1 MSQTLYRWDE
11 WLFRLLNGAWTN
23 SVFDAAMPFVTDLNK
38 QPWLIAI
45 VAALMV
51 WALWRG
57 GVRGRQA
64 VAVAILTI
72 VVMDQFSS
80 FVLKDLFLR
89 PRPCHELTDVRL
101 LVPCGGG
108 KAFPSSHAVNTFAG
122 ALVLGF
128 FYPRALWYLIGYAVL
143 VAYSRV
149 YVGVHYPLDVLGG
162 AVIGLTGASVIV
174 WVSGRGWSWYL
185 RRKVS
190 RTPTRAS

>member
-1 MSQTLYRWDE
+1 MSQALYRWDE
-11 WLFRLLNGAWTN
+11 WLFRLLNGSWTN
-23 SVFDAAMPFVTDLNK
+23 SVFDAVMPVVTDLNK
-38 QPWLIAI
+38 QPWMIAF

-64 VAVAILTI
+64 VVVVILTI
-72 VVMDQFSS
+72 VAMDQFNS

-101 LVPCGGG
+101 LVSCGGG
-108 KAFPSSHAVNTFAG
+108 KAFPSSHAVNTFAA
-122 ALVLGF
+122 ALILSF
-128 FYPRALWYLIGYAVL
+128 FYPRALWYLFGYAVI

-162 AVIGLTGASVIV
+162 AVIGLAGAALVLWI
-174 WVSGRGWSWYL
+174 SGRGWAWYVL
-185 RRKVS
+185 RKGS
-190 RTPTRAS
+190 RTPSHAS